1 MKVIQ
6 GTYLNAIL
14 TNTMKENND
23 LFKEYSKN
31 KNISLRNKIVL
42 NNINLVPYTI
52 NHYNL
57 FIDGV
62 HDYEEMLQDGYIALI
77 KAVESFDYSL
87 GFKFSSYAIKC
98 ILSLTRTRLD
108 YNKDVSLNTPIN
120 EGAET
125 EIEIIDT
132 IEDESIDIEK
142 DIINENFYREI
153 KKNLSF
159 NLNDIELEVIKA
171 IYGIDQE
178 VKSYKDLSCI
188 LKLDINYLKKIKKQA
203 ENKVRK
209 SSYFKKLYK
218 ERNPISYYPKMIFDN
233 DKSSPTNQINSPV
246 ERIVLEKQK
255 QEKQL
260 LKKTLKHIKSTF

>member
-1 MKVIQ
+1 MKD
-6 GTYLNAIL
+6 
-14 TNTMKENND
+14 NNN
-23 LFKEYSKN
+23 LFERYSKN
-31 KNISLRNKIVL
+31 KNDISLRNKIVL
-42 NNINLVPYTI
+42 DNISLVPYTI
-52 NHYNL
+52 NHYHL

-77 KAVESFDYSL
+77 KAVESFDNSL
-87 GFKFSSYAIKC
+87 GFKFSPYAIKC

-142 DIINENFYREI
+142 NIINENFYREI

-159 NLNDIELEVIKA
+159 NLNDIELKVIKA

-178 VKSYKDLSCI
+178 VKSYKDLSFI
-188 LKLDINYLKKIKKQA
+188 LNLDIDYLKKIKRQA

-218 ERNPISYYPKMIFDN
+218 ERNPISYYPNMMFDN
-233 DKSSPTNQINSPV
+233 DKLSPTNQINSPV
-246 ERIVLEKQK
+246 ERIVIQKQK
-255 QEKQL
+255 QEREIIKN
-260 LKKTLKHIKSTF
+260 TLKHLKSTF

>member
-1 MKVIQ
+1 MKD
-6 GTYLNAIL
+6 
-14 TNTMKENND
+14 NNE
-23 LFKEYSKN
+23 LFERYSKN
-31 KNISLRNKIVL
+31 KDDIGIRNKIVL
-42 NNINLVPYTI
+42 DNLSLVPYTI

-57 FIDGV
+57 FVDGV
-62 HDYEEMLQDGYIALI
+62 HNYEEMLQDGYIALI

-98 ILSLTRTRLD
+98 ILSLTRNRLD
-108 YNKDVSLNTPIN
+108 YNKDISLNTPIN

-159 NLNDIELEVIKA
+159 NLNYIELEVIKA

-188 LKLDINYLKKIKKQA
+188 LNLDINYLKKIKRQA

-209 SSYFKKLYK
+209 SSYFKKLYY
-218 ERNPISYYPKMIFDN
+218 ERNPISYYPKMMFDN
-233 DKSSPTNQINSPV
+233 DKSSPTNKINSPV
-246 ERIVLEKQK
+246 ERIVIQKQK
-255 QEKQL
+255 QEREIIKN
-260 LKKTLKHIKSTF
+260 TLRYTKSTF

>member
-1 MKVIQ
+1 MKD
-6 GTYLNAIL
+6 
-14 TNTMKENND
+14 NNE
-23 LFKEYSKN
+23 LFERYSKN
-31 KNISLRNKIVL
+31 KDDIGIRNKIVL
-42 NNINLVPYTI
+42 DNLSLVPYTI

-57 FIDGV
+57 FVDGV
-62 HDYEEMLQDGYIALI
+62 HNYEEMLQDGYIALI

-98 ILSLTRTRLD
+98 ILSLTRNRLD

-132 IEDESIDIEK
+132 IEDERIDIEK

-159 NLNDIELEVIKA
+159 NLNYIELEVIKA

-188 LKLDINYLKKIKKQA
+188 LNLDINYLKKIKRQA

-209 SSYFKKLYK
+209 SSYFKKLYY
-218 ERNPISYYPKMIFDN
+218 ERNPISYYPKMMFDN
-233 DKSSPTNQINSPV
+233 DKSSPTNKINSPV
-246 ERIVLEKQK
+246 ERIVIQKQK
-255 QEKQL
+255 QEREIIKN
-260 LKKTLKHIKSTF
+260 TLRYTKSTF

>member
-1 MKVIQ
+1 MEQIKE
-6 GTYLNAIL
+6 
-14 TNTMKENND
+14 TNDT
-23 LFKEYSKN
+23 LFKMYSKD
-31 KNISLRNKIVL
+31 KNNIELRNKIVL
-42 NNINLVPYTI
+42 NNLNLVPYTI
-52 NHYNL
+52 NTFNL
-57 FIDGV
+57 FVDGI
-62 HDYEEMLQDGYIALI
+62 HDYEEMLQDGYVALI
-77 KAVESFDYSL
+77 KAVESFDNSL
-87 GFKFSSYAIKC
+87 GLKFSPYAIKC

-108 YNKDVSLNTPIN
+108 YNKDLSLNVPIN

-159 NLNDIELEVIKA
+159 NLNDIELNVIKA

-178 VKSYKDLSCI
+178 VRSYKDLSFI
-188 LKLDINYLKKIKKQA
+188 LNLDIDYLKKIKRQA

-218 ERNPISYYPKMIFDN
+218 ERNPISYYPNMMFDN
-233 DKSSPTNQINSPV
+233 DKLSPTNKINSPV

-255 QEKQL
+255 QESYIIKN
-260 LKKTLKHIKSTF
+260 TLRYTKSTF

>member
-1 MKVIQ
+1 MKD
-6 GTYLNAIL
+6 
-14 TNTMKENND
+14 NNE
-23 LFKEYSKN
+23 LFERYSKN
-31 KNISLRNKIVL
+31 KDDIGIRNKIVL
-42 NNINLVPYTI
+42 DNLSLVPYTI

-57 FIDGV
+57 FVDGV
-62 HDYEEMLQDGYIALI
+62 HNYEEMLQDGYIALI

-98 ILSLTRTRLD
+98 ILSLTRNRLD
-108 YNKDVSLNTPIN
+108 YNKDISLNTPIN

-159 NLNDIELEVIKA
+159 NLNYIELEVIKA

-188 LKLDINYLKKIKKQA
+188 LNLDINYLKKIKRQA

-209 SSYFKKLYK
+209 SSYFKKLYY
-218 ERNPISYYPKMIFDN
+218 ERNTISYYPKMMFDN
-233 DKSSPTNQINSPV
+233 YKSSPTNKINSPV
-246 ERIVLEKQK
+246 ERIVIQKQK
-255 QEKQL
+255 QEREIIKN
-260 LKKTLKHIKSTF
+260 TLRYTKSTF

>member
-1 MKVIQ
+1 MKD
-6 GTYLNAIL
+6 
-14 TNTMKENND
+14 NNE
-23 LFKEYSKN
+23 LFERYSKN
-31 KNISLRNKIVL
+31 KSDISLRNKIVL
-42 NNINLVPYTI
+42 NNFNLVPYTI

-108 YNKDVSLNTPIN
+108 YNKDLSLNTPIN

-132 IEDESIDIEK
+132 IEDESIDFEK

-188 LKLDINYLKKIKKQA
+188 LKLDINYLKKIKRQA

-233 DKSSPTNQINSPV
+233 YKSSPTNQINSPV

-260 LKKTLKHIKSTF
+260 LKKTLKHIKSTFWIKVL